1 MQDLFNK
8 AELEVEREPLLETD
22 KRAPPA
28 KKRPPSKEH
37 RHENM
42 ANPVSPGSVGNQSSA
57 SLAPA
62 TPPGNLPPPSP
73 SLLGPVGGIT
83 SAGGKASPPPPP
95 PARSAGP
102 SASPPPPPPPPP
114 GPKR

>member
-8 AELEVEREPLLETD
+8 ADLEVEREPLLETD

-37 RHENM
+37 RQH
-42 ANPVSPGSVGNQSSA
+42 PVGPGSIGNQNSA
-57 SLAPA
+57 LLAPA

-73 SLLGPVGGIT
+73 SLLGPVGGIAL
-83 SAGGKASPPPPP
+83 SAGGKTPPPPP
-95 PARSAGP
+95 PPVRGAGP

-114 GPKR
+114 GPWR